1 MASTLMSSSAVAATV
16 VVKAQAPAQESATGA
31 VKVPFVSRKATVSRR
46 MVAVHMGKGLGASL
60 PEGFEVKD
68 KVVVDE
74 SHPAEAGSGN
84 VIQKL
89 MAGFKGFKESN
100 YMYVNTSYGCNVTVG

>member
-16 VVKAQAPAQESATGA
+16 VVKAQAPAQESSATGA

-74 SHPAEAGSGN
+74 NHPAEAGSGD

-89 MAGFKGFKESN
+89 MAGFKNFKESN
-100 YMYVNTSYGCNVTVG
+100 FTYVYGCNVTFI